1 MVLVVAQYNLPKPDT
16 DLARTMM
23 LPALKLSLHGLQLRD
38 HPLLR
43 RDSPD
48 DESPVGE
55 LPTEVGEA
63 QESEGLW
70 FSLSALFPVSSGKAP
85 EFD

>member
-1 MVLVVAQYNLPKPDT
+1 MNAQLSRVTRDSMVLVVSQHNLPKPGT

-23 LPALKLSLHGLQLRD
+23 LPALKLSLNGFQLRD

-48 DESPVGE
+48 DESTADEPVGTR
-55 LPTEVGEA
+55 L
-63 QESEGLW
+63 GLRETR
-70 FSLSALFPVSSGKAP
+70 PRQR
-85 EFD
+85 